1 MPKSIQ
7 VLKLLRSNFNR
18 ILRFN
23 RIKRVY
29 IDAAFKKKF
38 TLYTR
43 QPENLFEKKSKIYED
58 FLESKLND
66 SQIEI
71 KKNLLNLQKFL
82 NQSVSYAHNIDD
94 SEERIINKSLSSF
107 NSSLE
112 RFFKTF
118 NQMKSNLRY
127 QVIKKR

>member
-1 MPKSIQ
+1 VPKSIQ

-71 KKNLLNLQKFL
+71 KKNFQNV
-82 NQSVSYAHNIDD
+82 QSDEIQSKISGN
-94 SEERIINKSLSSF
+94 
-107 NSSLE
+107 
-112 RFFKTF
+112 
-118 NQMKSNLRY
+118 
-127 QVIKKR
+127 